1 VAYHSTLL
9 MPMKAFSRA
18 MFSICHPLY

>member
-9 MPMKAFSRA
+9 MPMKALSRA